1 MAKQNIEEDYA
12 ILKRKYEKL
21 AATMALFE
29 NLPETLREVMDDAV
43 RQIRS
48 VQYVQSQTSA
58 PSQVELPTDLPRIAD
73 IVPLCEKVA
82 EISETV
88 SQIPS
93 YEDMRN
99 VLADQMK
106 AIDLSFRKTNISI
119 SVPAEEIAKQ
129 ITPAINI
136 KVGKEIDEALSK
148 GSTNLANAALTKEV
162 EFLKDAA
169 HDLCSYGKYH
179 INMPVW
185 GLRPRVWILTMV
197 ALLVISVVSLHFN
210 RRQYLGNSRLEKVE
224 WLYRNYRSIMTDEY
238 MDEYILPR
246 EKIMFGDDTHKR
258 DSLKNAII
266 KQEQAQK
273 SK

>member
-21 AATMALFE
+21 AASMAQFE

-58 PSQVELPTDLPRIAD
+58 PAQVELPTDLPRIAD
-73 IVPLCEKVA
+73 IVPLCERVA

-119 SVPAEEIAKQ
+119 SVPSEEIAKQ
-129 ITPAINI
+129 ISSAINI
-136 KVGKEIDEALSK
+136 KVDKEIDEALSK
-148 GSTNLANAALTKEV
+148 GSAKLANAALTKEV

-169 HDLCSYGKYH
+169 HDLRCYGKYH

-197 ALLVISVVSLHFN
+197 AFLVISVVSLHFN
-210 RRQYLGNSRLEKVE
+210 RRQYLNNTRLEKVE

-238 MDEYILPR
+238 MDDYILPR
-246 EKIMFGDDTHKR
+246 EKIMFGNNTHKR
-258 DSLKNAII
+258 DSLKNAIL